1 MMNNN
6 QIAELVY
13 ALRIVVDAFEEC
25 SLTDHQEESIALAR
39 YALMLASREIHELA
53 DQMEN
58 EE

>member
-1 MMNNN
+1 MNNN

-25 SLTDHQEESIALAR
+25 SLTDSQEESIATANA
-39 YALMLASREIHELA
+39 ALMMASREVHDIA
-53 DQMEN
+53 DQMED